1 VPKAI
6 KFAAISP
13 THLNLNG
20 DLGNLLVLQKRLAWR
35 NVKSS
40 ITELSESDSL
50 AGFDYVFVGH
60 GSPAAWSQLLSLN
73 PRFLEDVASY
83 INNGGA
89 LLAVASAADHLQK
102 LLSVELV
109 SRGEWQSRF
118 VEQDEVVGYLNTD
131 SKSDYLVWH
140 RNALLTQLHGPI
152 FAKNPG
158 LADEVISRNGW
169 ADVSQNSDELLEV
182 DALAAQSRKTAFDH

>member
-1 VPKAI
+1 MPKVI
-6 KFAAISP
+6 KLAAISP

-60 GSPAAWSQLLSLN
+60 GSPAAWSQLFSLN

-169 ADVSQNSDELLEV
+169 ADVSQNSDELLEL

>member
-1 VPKAI
+1 MPKVI

-102 LLSVELV
+102 LLSGELV

>member
-1 VPKAI
+1 MPKVI

-60 GSPAAWSQLLSLN
+60 GSPAAWSQLFSLN

-83 INNGGA
+83 INNGGG

-102 LLSVELV
+102 LLSGELV

>member
-1 VPKAI
+1 MPKAI

>member
-1 VPKAI
+1 VPKVI

-50 AGFDYVFVGH
+50 AGFDYVFIGH

-102 LLSVELV
+102 LLSGELV

-169 ADVSQNSDELLEV
+169 ADVSQNSDELLVV

>member
-1 VPKAI
+1 MPKVI
-6 KFAAISP
+6 KFAAVSP

-102 LLSVELV
+102 LLSGELV

-169 ADVSQNSDELLEV
+169 ADLSQNSDELLEV

>member
-1 VPKAI
+1 VPKVI
-6 KFAAISP
+6 KFAAVSP

-60 GSPAAWSQLLSLN
+60 GSPAAWSQLFSLN

-83 INNGGA
+83 INNGGG

-102 LLSVELV
+102 LLSGELV

-169 ADVSQNSDELLEV
+169 ADLSQNSDELLEV

>member
-1 VPKAI
+1 VPKVI
-6 KFAAISP
+6 KLAAISP

-60 GSPAAWSQLLSLN
+60 GSPAAWSQLFSLN

>member
-1 VPKAI
+1 MPKVI

-60 GSPAAWSQLLSLN
+60 GSPAAWSQLFSLN

-83 INNGGA
+83 INNGGG

-102 LLSVELV
+102 LLSGELV

-131 SKSDYLVWH
+131 SKLDYLVWH

>member
-1 VPKAI
+1 VPKVI

-60 GSPAAWSQLLSLN
+60 GSPAAWSQLFSLN

-83 INNGGA
+83 INNGGG

-102 LLSVELV
+102 LLSGELV

>member
-1 VPKAI
+1 VPKVI

-102 LLSVELV
+102 LLSGELV

>member
-1 VPKAI
+1 VPKVI

-60 GSPAAWSQLLSLN
+60 GSPAAWSQLFSLN

-83 INNGGA
+83 INNGGG

-102 LLSVELV
+102 LLSGELV

-169 ADVSQNSDELLEV
+169 TDVSQNSDELLEV

>member
-1 VPKAI
+1 
-6 KFAAISP
+6 
-13 THLNLNG
+13 
-20 DLGNLLVLQKRLAWR
+20 
-35 NVKSS
+35 
-40 ITELSESDSL
+40 
-50 AGFDYVFVGH
+50 
-60 GSPAAWSQLLSLN
+60 
-73 PRFLEDVASY
+73 LEDVASY

-102 LLSVELV
+102 LLSGELV